1 MGRADARQV
10 RRGKARRAGDDE
22 KKSGIRRLFTWKKIL
37 GAFLGMCLLG
47 ILGFVGLYLYV
58 DVPAGNKDAKLQSN
72 VFKYADGSV
81 MARVGQ
87 VNRETVPLSRIPK
100 AVQHTFVAA
109 ENKTFYQDS
118 GVDLKGTLRGVLN
131 TLSGKGKQGGS
142 TITQQ
147 YVKNYYLSQEQT
159 VTRKLQEI
167 VISLKV
173 DQKFGKDK
181 ILAGYI
187 NTSYY
192 GRGAY
197 GIQAAAQAY
206 YGVDSDKLTVAQGA
220 YLASLLQAPNQY
232 DWAIAS
238 DAGKKRVQER
248 WAYTLNNMVEMKWLS
263 SEQRDQLKFPVPKP
277 PKPLPGLTGQ
287 ASYIID
293 AAKKELFAQGVDENE
308 FEAGGWTVTLG
319 IEKNRQ
325 KALEQAVQRK
335 LTDDLKPDQR
345 SVDRDAQLGAASVD
359 PETGHVVALYGG
371 EGYPKHYTNNAT
383 RSDYQAASTF
393 KPLILASALENHA
406 TTQNNV
412 PITPNT
418 IYDGA
423 NRRPVVGGTTPF
435 APPNEDEHTY
445 GRITVQT
452 ATDDSV
458 NSVFAQMGADVGL
471 DQVKKTAVSLGMED
485 RMDVQPAMT
494 LGTMGA
500 SPLQMAGAY
509 ATLDNHG
516 RKVTPSLVVKAT
528 PPQDGGKEFTLK
540 DPIGDQVI
548 SRKTADTVTS
558 VLTGVVNDGTASEA
572 VKNTA
577 YKAAGKTG
585 TSDDNK
591 SAWFVGYTP
600 KLVTAV
606 GMFGESPNGGKQVSL
621 RGTGGGGR
629 VNGGG
634 YPARVWADYTQAALG
649 DHTGADFDLE
659 TDMGAAVPPPVT
671 STPSHT
677 PTETP
682 TATPTESE
690 STNPTPTHSPSDTA
704 GTGRPT
710 PTDGGSDSTT
720 GGTGGTGGT
729 GATGGTGGNPGGA
742 NGTGGTGT
750 GGGTGGGHGTGGTG
764 GAGGTTGGTAAG
776 GGEGLMPNFGN

>member
-1 MGRADARQV
+1 MGRADARRARQ
-10 RRGKARRAGDDE
+10 GSARRAGKNE
-22 KKSGIRRLFTWKKIL
+22 KKSGIGRFFTWKKIL
-37 GAFLGMCLLG
+37 GAVLGVCLLG
-47 ILGFVGLYLYV
+47 ILGFIGLYLYV
-58 DVPAGNKDAKLQSN
+58 DVPAGNKEAKLQSN

-100 AVQHTFVAA
+100 DVQHTFVAA

-159 VTRKLQEI
+159 VSRKLQEI

-173 DQKFGKDK
+173 DQKLPKDD

-187 NTSYY
+187 NTSFY

-232 DWAIAS
+232 DWAIAT
-238 DAGKKRVQER
+238 DAGKKLVQER

-263 SEQRDQLKFPVPKP
+263 PAERAKLTFPVPKP
-277 PKPLPGLTGQ
+277 PKPLPGASGQ
-287 ASYIID
+287 ASYIIA
-293 AAKKELFAQGVDENE
+293 AAKQELFAQGVDENE

-325 KALEQAVQRK
+325 KALEAAVKRK
-335 LTDDLKPDQR
+335 LADDLAPDR
-345 SVDRDAQLGAASVD
+345 RPVDRDVQLGATSVD
-359 PETGHVVALYGG
+359 PKTGYVVALYGG
-371 EGYPKHYTNNAT
+371 AGYPKHYTNNAT
-383 RSDYQAASTF
+383 RSDYQPASTF
-393 KPLILASALENHA
+393 KPIILASAMENHA
-406 TTQNNV
+406 VTQNNT
-412 PITPNT
+412 PINPNT
-418 IYDGA
+418 IYDGT
-423 NRRPVVGGTTPF
+423 NRRPVVGGTKPF
-435 APPNEDEHTY
+435 APPNEDERSY
-445 GRITVQT
+445 GPITVQT
-452 ATDDSV
+452 ATNNSV

-471 DQVKKTAVSLGMED
+471 DQVKKTAVSLGMNGGK
-485 RMDVQPAMT
+485 MDVQPAMT

-500 SPLQMAGAY
+500 SPMQMAGVY
-509 ATLDNHG
+509 ATFDNHG
-516 RKVTPSLVVKAT
+516 DKVTPTLVKKAV
-528 PPQDGGKEFTLK
+528 QSKDGSDKDIPLK
-540 DPIGDQVI
+540 NPIGDQVL
-548 SRKTADTVTS
+548 SRTTADTVTS
-558 VLTGVVNDGTASEA
+558 VLTGVVNDGTASDA

-606 GMFGESPNGGKQVSL
+606 GMFGESPKGGAQVTL
-621 RGTGGGGR
+621 KGAGGGGR

-634 YPARVWADYTQAALG
+634 YPAKVWADYTENALG
-649 DHTGADFDLE
+649 DGTGADFDLD
-659 TDMGAAVPPPVT
+659 TDMGAAVPPPT
-671 STPSHT
+671 T
-677 PTETP
+677 
-682 TATPTESE
+682 
-690 STNPTPTHSPSDTA
+690 PTPTHSAPASPTPTHSAPVSPTPTGSPTDGGSGRPS
-704 GTGRPT
+704 GRPT
-710 PTDGGSDSTT
+710 PTGTGTAGPPNGGTN
-720 GGTGGTGGT
+720 GTGGTT
-729 GATGGTGGNPGGA
+729 GTGGNTGTGGT
-742 NGTGGTGT
+742 NGTGGGTGT
-750 GGGTGGGHGTGGTG
+750 GGTPGGGDATGGN
-764 GAGGTTGGTAAG
+764 A
-776 GGEGLMPNFGN
+776 LPNFGG